1 MKTAFAY
8 WDDRIAPVFDTAGR
22 IRIVETDSGRIV
34 RETNDTLPEGLPVQ
48 KTLRLLELGVDSL
61 VCGAISMQFYRLIAA
76 YGIRVVP
83 FVAGELREVIFAWAG
98 GSLKHD
104 TFTMPGCC
112 GRGGRAGRGMPGVDR
127 EVYAMNGQGQGGA
140 GRGGGNGQGRGTGG
154 QGGGQGRGAGQG
166 AGKTGAGR
174 GLGRAG
180 TGKGAGRMGG
190 NAAAGPQGEC
200 VCPKCGNREPHQRGV
215 PCVERKCSKCG
226 TVMTRG

>member
-22 IRIVETDSGRIV
+22 IRIVETDSGRII
-34 RETNDTLPEGLPVQ
+34 RETNEPLPEGLPVQ
-48 KTLRLLELGVDSL
+48 KTLRLVELGIDAL
-61 VCGAISMQFYRLIAA
+61 VCGAISMQFYRLISA
-76 YGIRVVP
+76 YGIKVVP
-83 FVAGELREVIFAWAG
+83 FVAGELREVIFVWTS

-112 GRGGRAGRGMPGVDR
+112 ARGRRAGRGMPGVNR

-140 GRGGGNGQGRGTGG
+140 GRGGGRGGGNGQGRGTGG
-154 QGGGQGRGAGQG
+154 QGRGQGQ
-166 AGKTGAGR
+166 
-174 GLGRAG
+174 G

-190 NAAAGPQGEC
+190 NAAAGPKGEC

-226 TVMTRG
+226 TVMTRE

>member
-22 IRIVETDSGRIV
+22 IRVVETDSGRIIH
-34 RETNDTLPEGLPVQ
+34 EANESLPEGLPVQ

-76 YGIRVVP
+76 YGIKVVP
-83 FVAGELREVIFAWAG
+83 FVAGDLREVIFAWTR

-112 GRGGRAGRGMPGVDR
+112 GRGRRAGRGMPGVDR

-140 GRGGGNGQGRGTGG
+140 GRGGGRGGG
-154 QGGGQGRGAGQG
+154 QGQGAGKAGAGQGQGRGAGQG
-166 AGKTGAGR
+166 R

-180 TGKGAGRMGG
+180 TSGGAGRMGG

>member
-22 IRIVETDSGRIV
+22 IRIVDTDSGRIIH
-34 RETNDTLPEGLPVQ
+34 EANESLPEGLPVQ

-76 YGIRVVP
+76 YRIKVVP
-83 FVAGELREVIFAWAG
+83 FVAGELREVIFAWTS

-112 GRGGRAGRGMPGVDR
+112 GRGRRAGRGMPGVDR
-127 EVYAMNGQGQGGA
+127 EVYAMNVQGQGGA
-140 GRGGGNGQGRGTGG
+140 GRGGRRGGGNGQGRDGG
-154 QGGGQGRGAGQG
+154 QGQG
-166 AGKTGAGR
+166 AGKAGAGQGR

-180 TGKGAGRMGG
+180 TGKGAGRRGG